1 MRFRRRT
8 KDDSGRSG
16 ASGRSGT
23 SVWKRTLGRIVPS
36 AFRRIDAALL
46 DELEERLIE
55 ADFGVAASER
65 FVSAVQAAAKRDGV
79 RDQAGVRKILAAQI
93 REVFAGAASAPSV
106 TAPPGTAAT
115 PSAAFDLATAATPP
129 TVYLV
134 AGVNGVG
141 KTTTVGKVAHR
152 LVSGGARVIVA
163 AADTYRAAAVEQLAQ
178 WAERAG
184 AEFVAGQAGADPAA
198 VAFDALA
205 AARARR
211 ADVVVVDTAGR
222 LHTHGGLMDQLAKVE
237 RVVRRQHEGAPH
249 ETLLVLDATV
259 GQNGLVQ
266 LREFSKY
273 VTPTGVVLAKM
284 DSTARGGIVVALTEQ
299 FKVPVKLVGTGEAL
313 GDLEPFDP
321 DEFVQG
327 VLAEP

>member
-8 KDDSGRSG
+8 KDDPGRSG
-16 ASGRSGT
+16 ASGGSSRSGA

-65 FVSAVQAAAKRDGV
+65 FVSAVQAAARRDGV
-79 RDQAGVRKILAAQI
+79 RDQAGVRKILGAQI
-93 REVFAGAASAPSV
+93 REVFAG
-106 TAPPGTAAT
+106 TAAT
-115 PSAAFDLATAATPP
+115 PSAGFDLATAATPP

-211 ADVVVVDTAGR
+211 TDVVLVDTAGR

-327 VLAEP
+327 VLAGP

>member
-1 MRFRRRT
+1 MRFLRRT
-8 KDDSGRSG
+8 KDDPGRSDSSGRSG
-16 ASGRSGT
+16 A

-65 FVSAVQAAAKRDGV
+65 FVSAVQAAANRDGV

-93 REVFAGAASAPSV
+93 RAVFADAASAPS
-106 TAPPGTAAT
+106 TAAT

-205 AARARR
+205 AARARS
-211 ADVVVVDTAGR
+211 ADVVLVDTAGR

-237 RVVRRQHEGAPH
+237 RVVRRRHEGAPH

-266 LREFSKY
+266 LREFSRY
-273 VTPTGVVLAKM
+273 VTPTGIVLAKM

-327 VLAEP
+327 VLAGP

>member
-1 MRFRRRT
+1 MWT
-8 KDDSGRSG
+8 
-16 ASGRSGT
+16 
-23 SVWKRTLGRIVPS
+23 RTLGRIVPTTL
-36 AFRRIDAALL
+36 RRIDAALL
-46 DELEERLIE
+46 EELEERLIE

-65 FVSAVQAAAKRDGV
+65 FVSAVQVAAKRDGV
-79 RDQAGVRKILAAQI
+79 RDEAGVRRILAAQI
-93 REVFAGAASAPSV
+93 RHVFDGAADS
-106 TAPPGTAAT
+106 
-115 PSAAFDLATAATPP
+115 SAAPDLATAATPP

-141 KTTTVGKVAHR
+141 KTTTVGKIAHR

-184 AEFVAGQAGADPAA
+184 AEFVAGQPGADPAA
-198 VAFDALA
+198 VAFDALT
-205 AARARR
+205 AARARS
-211 ADVVVVDTAGR
+211 ADVVLVDTAGR

-237 RVVRRQHEGAPH
+237 RVVRQRHEGAPH

-273 VTPTGVVLAKM
+273 VTPTGIVLAKI
-284 DSTARGGIVVALTEQ
+284 DSTARGGIVVALQEQ
-299 FKVPVKLVGTGEAL
+299 FGVPVKLVGTGESL
-313 GDLEPFDP
+313 DDLEPFDP

>member
-1 MRFRRRT
+1 MWT
-8 KDDSGRSG
+8 
-16 ASGRSGT
+16 
-23 SVWKRTLGRIVPS
+23 RTLGRIVPTTL
-36 AFRRIDAALL
+36 RRIDAALL
-46 DELEERLIE
+46 EELEERLIE

-65 FVSAVQAAAKRDGV
+65 FVSAVQVAAKRDGV
-79 RDQAGVRKILAAQI
+79 RDEAGVRRILAAQI
-93 REVFAGAASAPSV
+93 REVFDRAADS
-106 TAPPGTAAT
+106 
-115 PSAAFDLATAATPP
+115 SAAPDLATAATPP

-141 KTTTVGKVAHR
+141 KTTTVGKIAHR
-152 LVSGGARVIVA
+152 LVSGGSRVIVA

-184 AEFVAGQAGADPAA
+184 AEFVAGQPGADPAA
-198 VAFDALA
+198 VAFDALT
-205 AARARR
+205 AARARS
-211 ADVVVVDTAGR
+211 ADVVLVDTAGR

-237 RVVRRQHEGAPH
+237 RVVRQRHEGAPH

-273 VTPTGVVLAKM
+273 VTPTGIVLAKM
-284 DSTARGGIVVALTEQ
+284 DSTARGGIVVALQEQ
-299 FKVPVKLVGTGEAL
+299 FGVPVKLVGTGESL
-313 GDLEPFDP
+313 DDLEPFDP